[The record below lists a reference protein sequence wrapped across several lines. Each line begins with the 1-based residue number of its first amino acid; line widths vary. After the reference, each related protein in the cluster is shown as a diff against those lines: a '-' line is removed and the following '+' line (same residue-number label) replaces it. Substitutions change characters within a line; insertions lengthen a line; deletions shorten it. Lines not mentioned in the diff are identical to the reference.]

1 MSVNKR
7 SSSVYHNINTF
18 KQQWQQVYF
27 SVRNVGS
34 ILLNIFLEV
43 VYYHCG
49 KSKMNVFIRFIRA
62 SPSPLRRLIT
72 NLTTTKA
79 LLMNINLFVLT
90 LLSNLPERPS

>member
-7 SSSVYHNINTF
+7 SSIVYHNINTF

-34 ILLNIFLEV
+34 ILLNVFLAV

-49 KSKMNVFIRFIRA
+49 KSKINVFPDVVL
-62 SPSPLRRLIT
+62 SLYSC
-72 NLTTTKA
+72 
-79 LLMNINLFVLT
+79 LT
-90 LLSNLPERPS
+90 LSSSTLNYEPYYDEGSANEY